1 MKRVSAFSVFK
12 SKKEVEPQN
21 DIDRSTIR
29 RAASTP
35 AVNVNDDKK
44 TDGRSKKILRAL
56 KSGSLRQSLRG
67 TPKIRPSILK
77 MRESGPVAGD
87 GDTVKLTSL
96 RASNSDLTNDS
107 TPAVAS
113 KSHKE
118 KLSSASLRQDTP
130 KVPQTTIIKPRRK
143 MHSGTNP
150 LPPKGKVQ
158 SQSKPPIDSSQSSG
172 KVKPRSVKDENSS
185 EPQIKSPKS
194 PASKEN
200 SSPKLGKEGES
211 PNSRSTQKKT
221 KRHHNSA
228 ENGTP
233 SKKKKSE
240 NSKSDQFECSTE
252 EIEQAMDFAE
262 ETVMENSNLPYMHD
276 STMEAKRIFE
286 CLIHPVKPDK
296 FFKELWEKKPLLVK
310 RHMKQY
316 NDGWFS
322 TAELDRILREEN
334 LQFSVNLDITTYT
347 NGVRETHNP
356 VGRAYAPVVW
366 DMYQSGCSVRL
377 LNPQT
382 YSRNVWKLLSM
393 LQEYFGCCVGA
404 NTYLTP
410 PGTQGFAPHFDD
422 IEAFILQLEGKKHW
436 RLYSPRSDAEK
447 LPRFS
452 SGNFTD
458 VDLGEPILEKTLE
471 PGDLLYFP
479 RGTIHQAK
487 TVGDEHSLHITVSCY
502 QKNTWGDLFEK
513 LMPRAVQLAVEED
526 VEFRKGLPRG
536 YLNFMGVAN
545 SDVDNPQRKEFL
557 RKVEQMMMRMIS
569 NAPVDA
575 ACDQMGKQFIHD
587 SLPPV
592 LSEAEKSCS
601 IHNGGEKWDKQKSQV
616 VGATE
621 IEPDTAIKI
630 VRKGIL
636 RLLTEED
643 EVRIYHTLENARLY
657 HKVDPQYIDVEAEV
671 ASAVEFLI
679 HSYPEFVSVENL
691 PLPTLEKK
699 LEIATSLYEKGLLI
713 TGEPLT
719 SLDDDSSCDN

>member
-1 MKRVSAFSVFK
+1 MKKVSAFSVFK
-12 SKKEVEPQN
+12 TKKDEDPTQN
-21 DIDRSTIR
+21 EFEKGSIR

-35 AVNVNDDKK
+35 AVNFAEDKK

-56 KSGSLRQSLRG
+56 KTGSLRQSLRG
-67 TPKIRPSILK
+67 TPKMRPSILK
-77 MRESGPVAGD
+77 VRESGPVAGD
-87 GDTVKLTSL
+87 EDTVKLTSL
-96 RASNSDLTNDS
+96 RASNSDLTNNDS
-107 TPAVAS
+107 TPAVVK

-130 KVPQTTIIKPRRK
+130 KVPQTTMIKPRRK
-143 MHSGTNP
+143 MQPGGNS
-150 LPPKGKVQ
+150 LPPKGKTP
-158 SQSKPPIDSSQSSG
+158 SKPPIDPSSSTSKVRPESSNT
-172 KVKPRSVKDENSS
+172 DQLS
-185 EPQIKSPKS
+185 EPQVQSPKS

-200 SSPKLGKEGES
+200 SSPKQGREGIS
-211 PNSRSTQKKT
+211 PGSRSAQKKG
-221 KRHHNSA
+221 KRHQNLT

-233 SKKKKSE
+233 NKRKKSE
-240 NSKSDQFECSTE
+240 SSKSDQFECSTE
-252 EIEQAMDFAE
+252 EIEQAMDFAD
-262 ETVMENSNLPYMHD
+262 ETLMENSKLPYMHD
-276 STMEAKRIFE
+276 STMEAKKIFE
-286 CLIHPVKPDK
+286 CLIHPVKPEK
-296 FFKELWEKKPLLVK
+296 FFRELWEKKPLLVK
-310 RHMKQY
+310 RHMRQY

-334 LQFSVNLDITTYT
+334 IQFSVNLDITTYS

-366 DMYQSGCSVRL
+366 DMYQSGCSIRL

-382 YSRNVWKLLSM
+382 YSRNVWKLLSI

-410 PGTQGFAPHFDD
+410 PGTQGFAPHYDD

-436 RLYSPRSDAEK
+436 RLYSPRSDSEK

-458 VDLGEPILEKTLE
+458 TDVGEPILEKTLE

-513 LMPRAVQLAVEED
+513 LMPRALQIAVEED

-545 SDVDNPQRKEFL
+545 SDVDNPQRKDFL
-557 RKVEQMMMRMIS
+557 KKVEQMMYRLIS

-601 IHNGGEKWDKQKSQV
+601 VRNAGEKWDKQKQQV
-616 VGATE
+616 VGTTE
-621 IEPDTAIKI
+621 IEPDTHIKI
-630 VRKGIL
+630 VRKGVL

-643 EVRIYHTLENARLY
+643 EVRIYHTLENGRVY
-657 HKVDPQYIDVEAEV
+657 HEVDPQYIEVEAEV

-679 HSYPEFVSVENL
+679 HSYPNFVSVENL

-719 SLDDDSSCDN
+719 PLDHDSSCDH

>member
-12 SKKEVEPQN
+12 AKKEEDQQN
-21 DIDRSTIR
+21 DIDKGMIR

-35 AVNVNDDKK
+35 AVNVTDDKK
-44 TDGRSKKILRAL
+44 VDGKSKKLLRAL
-56 KSGSLRQSLRG
+56 KTGSLRQSLRG
-67 TPKIRPSILK
+67 TPKMRPSILK
-77 MRESGPVAGD
+77 VRESGPVAGD
-87 GDTVKLTSL
+87 EDTVKLTSL

-107 TPAVAS
+107 TPAIA
-113 KSHKE
+113 KKPHKE

-143 MHSGTNP
+143 MQPGGNP

-158 SQSKPPIDSSQSSG
+158 SQSKPPIDTTRSSS
-172 KVKPRSVKDENSS
+172 KVKTEAS
-185 EPQIKSPKS
+185 ELQAQSPKS

-200 SSPKLGKEGES
+200 SSPKQGREGVS
-211 PNSRSTQKKT
+211 PSSKSAQKKH
-221 KRHHNSA
+221 KRQQISA

-233 SKKKKSE
+233 SKRKKSE
-240 NSKSDQFECSTE
+240 DSRSDQFECSTE
-252 EIEQAMDFAE
+252 EIEQAMDFSE
-262 ETVMENSNLPYMHD
+262 ETIMENSNLPYMHD
-276 STMEAKRIFE
+276 STTEAKKIFE

-334 LQFSVNLDITTYT
+334 VQFSVNLDITTFT

-410 PGTQGFAPHFDD
+410 PGTQGFAPHYDD

-458 VDLGEPILEKTLE
+458 ADLGEPILEKTLE

-513 LMPRAVQLAVEED
+513 LMPRALQIAIEED

-545 SDVDNPQRKEFL
+545 SDVDNPQRKDFL
-557 RKVEQMMMRMIS
+557 RKVEQMMVRLIS

-592 LSEAEKSCS
+592 LSE
-601 IHNGGEKWDKQKSQV
+601 
-616 VGATE
+616 
-621 IEPDTAIKI
+621 
-630 VRKGIL
+630 
-636 RLLTEED
+636 
-643 EVRIYHTLENARLY
+643 
-657 HKVDPQYIDVEAEV
+657 
-671 ASAVEFLI
+671 
-679 HSYPEFVSVENL
+679 
-691 PLPTLEKK
+691 
-699 LEIATSLYEKGLLI
+699 
-713 TGEPLT
+713 
-719 SLDDDSSCDN
+719 DS